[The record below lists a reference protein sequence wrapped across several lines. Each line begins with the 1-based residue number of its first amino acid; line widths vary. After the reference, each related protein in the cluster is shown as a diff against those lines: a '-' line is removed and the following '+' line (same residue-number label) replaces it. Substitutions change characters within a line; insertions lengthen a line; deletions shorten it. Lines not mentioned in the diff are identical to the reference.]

1 MKINPD
7 IFKAYDIRGIY
18 RDGVSEDLAFLLGQA
33 FVEFICKKRR
43 KRLRVVVARDNRLS
57 SPSLFKALSRGILRA
72 GADIVDI
79 GLSTTPM
86 FYFAVA
92 YYGFDGGIMITSSHN
107 PPQYN
112 GFKMVREKSIP
123 ISGNSGLQDIK
134 DLVLR
139 NEFVSK
145 ERGKVIKKKVIT
157 DYVSFN
163 LKDFKTSDFP
173 KIKIVVDTANS
184 VSGVVIPH
192 FFEKL
197 PIKIRHLFKKLE
209 GSFPN
214 HNPDP
219 LKVKNLEFLQKEV
232 LKEKADLG
240 IAFDGD
246 GDRIVF
252 ITENGEIITGDI
264 ITALIA
270 DLILKEKP
278 GLKIMY
284 DITSSMI
291 VKEIIEKRKGIP
303 LESTRGHSLI
313 KEKMRKEE
321 VFFAGEFSGHY
332 YSSEHYFCDCPF
344 LVLFF
349 VLREIY
355 KTKKTLSQLVKSFK
369 KYYHSEE
376 INFRVKDKKKV
387 LRDIEKKYTGK
398 ISKTDGVK
406 ISFKDWW
413 FNLRPSN
420 TEPVIRLI
428 AEAKTKELL
437 KEKEK
442 ELIFFIEKY
451 GSLY

>member
-18 RDGVSEDLAFLLGQA
+18 KDEVNEDLAFLLGQA
-33 FVEFICKKRR
+33 FVEFVCKKRR
-43 KRLRVVVARDNRLS
+43 KRLKVVVARDNRLS

-92 YYGFDGGIMITSSHN
+92 YYGFDGGIIITSSHN

-112 GFKMVREKSIP
+112 GFKIVREEAIP

-134 DLVLR
+134 GLVLR
-139 NEFVSK
+139 NDFVPK
-145 ERGKVIKKKVIT
+145 ERGKVIKKKVTT

-163 LKDFKTSDFP
+163 LKDFKISDFP

-184 VSGVVIPH
+184 VSGIVIPH

-197 PIKIRHLFKKLE
+197 PVKIEHLFKELE

-214 HNPDP
+214 HDPDP

-252 ITENGEIITGDI
+252 ITESGEIITGDI

-291 VKEIIEKRKGIP
+291 VKEVIEKRKGIP

-321 VFFAGEFSGHY
+321 VLFAGEFSGHY

-344 LVLFF
+344 QVLFLL
-349 VLREIY
+349 LREIY
-355 KTKKTLSQLVKSFK
+355 KTKKTLSQLVKPFK

-387 LRDIEKKYTGK
+387 LRDIEEKYTGK
-398 ISKTDGVK
+398 VSKIDGVK

-420 TEPVIRLI
+420 TEPVIRLM

-437 KEKEK
+437 KDKEK
-442 ELIFFIEKY
+442 ELISFIKQY